1 MLSDREQAEFE
12 AIVIGLRQG
21 EPRRELNIK
30 PAWSGVALG
39 LSISLI
45 MIGVVAESVL
55 IGVGGFVFAVV
66 SAVRLIRVVELKRF
80 LKK

>member
-21 EPRRELNIK
+21 EPRREFNLK
-30 PAWSGVALG
+30 PMWSGVALG
-39 LSISLI
+39 LSIFLI
-45 MIGVVAESVL
+45 MLGVVAESVL

-66 SAVRLIRVVELKRF
+66 STVRLIRVIELKRF